1 MAPYQR
7 GRGSTSRSSNNQ
19 NQSNNTSS
27 SRNNRS
33 RRNNYNKPE
42 FKFAL
47 HDSQKKGM
55 FTCAKITE
63 AIIIKIQKEFEGGRL
78 IVNSLRN
85 KAKTNP
91 TLPTLKQSTLADA
104 GLRDAENKS
113 FKCQFD
119 AQMAHHFTV
128 DERFENEWVRAYSL
142 IYDNY
147 CTRDL

>member
-1 MAPYQR
+1 M
-7 GRGSTSRSSNNQ
+7 
-19 NQSNNTSS
+19 
-27 SRNNRS
+27 
-33 RRNNYNKPE
+33 
-42 FKFAL
+42 
-47 HDSQKKGM
+47 
-55 FTCAKITE
+55 
-63 AIIIKIQKEFEGGRL
+63 
-78 IVNSLRN
+78 NSLRN
-85 KAKTNP
+85 KTKTNP